1 MDAICIDGR
10 ALPTVVQRFNRRWV
24 VLNLKLARAIGMSGF
39 PDGSVVHEISAY
51 LQEFRGHK
59 ASRKKKRVGADGTPT
74 CYMHVEVRGKQVE
87 VMNNIWPVHVAP
99 EHLEWLLGELHDEG
113 QAGRGIVGATSWPA

>member
-10 ALPTVVQRFNRRWV
+10 TLPTVVQRFNRRWV

-51 LQEFRGHK
+51 LK
-59 ASRKKKRVGADGTPT
+59 
-74 CYMHVEVRGKQVE
+74 
-87 VMNNIWPVHVAP
+87 
-99 EHLEWLLGELHDEG
+99 EL
-113 QAGRGIVGATSWPA
+113 RP